1 MASILAELRKLVTP
15 ELIAEVGRHTHEP
28 YTGVTRAYEAAIPA
42 VAATIANRSD
52 DHGFMSQ
59 LMDFAT
65 AASADPDPVDNAM
78 RLASSPTAVDAT
90 TPAGGW
96 MASIFG
102 QNLSGVI
109 TSLARYA
116 GIRESSA
123 GSMLLTCAPL
133 VLGYLGRLIRNQNLD
148 ANELAERLRLERPR
162 IESALPAGFE
172 MPGIVRTPYET
183 TRAVVD
189 ETRRESWVVPLAALF
204 AALGIATLFWWAREP
219 SRHPQ
224 PTQAKVEH
232 SMPNAVGTT
241 GTFDR
246 PRAIPAPPQFA
257 FPTGSTE
264 DRLASDLAS
273 PGSGS
278 IGVNLDRVGF
288 ATGSA
293 RLTPQSQRQIA
304 NIAAVLRTYPKTTVV
319 VAGHTDNVGS
329 ESPNLALSR
338 ARAES
343 VAWELRKSGV
353 AADRVRVKAYG
364 SEKPMAENSSE
375 QGRSQN
381 RRVTL
386 EVNR

>member
-15 ELIAEVGRHTHEP
+15 ELVSEVSNHTHEP
-28 YTGVTRAYEAAIPA
+28 YAAVARAYEAAIPA
-42 VAATIANRSD
+42 VVATIANRSD
-52 DHGFMSQ
+52 DHGFMKQ
-59 LMDFAT
+59 LVDFAT
-65 AASADPDPVDNAM
+65 AASADSDPVDNAM

-96 MASIFG
+96 IASIFG

-109 TSLARYA
+109 NSLARYA

-123 GSMLLTCAPL
+123 GSMLLTCAPI
-133 VLGYLGRLIRNQNLD
+133 VLGYLGRLIRNDNLD
-148 ANELAERLRLERPR
+148 TDDLAERLRLERPR

-183 TRAVVD
+183 TRARVD
-189 ETRRESWVVPLAALF
+189 ETRRENWVVPVAALL

-219 SRHPQ
+219 LRHQ
-224 PTQAKVEH
+224 PTQAKVEQT
-232 SMPNAVGTT
+232 MPNAVGTT

-264 DRLASDLAS
+264 DRLASYLAS

-288 ATGSA
+288 HSGSA
-293 RLTPQSQRQIA
+293 RLTPESRRQIA
-304 NIAAVLRTYPKTTVV
+304 NIAAVLRMYPKATVV

-329 ESPNLALSR
+329 EPPNLALSR
-338 ARAES
+338 ARAET
-343 VAWELRKSGV
+343 VAWQLRKSGV